1 MSVDQEALSTA
12 IMLFDV
18 FLQELV
24 TAQQER
30 KATLEKMEQAKNE
43 QERLKLQE
51 KLRNQTDDIRE
62 KTTKILKQN
71 RKLFDNYENSL
82 PGFEGEVD
90 PETEVKLQSEFINA
104 RNMEELYNR
113 PQRNRWLNRNERT
126 DLLSLSKS
134 AIDAYSE
141 ICQKVDERKT
151 QTITGARQM
160 IPDEIII
167 AEEIANVDYPE
178 KAADLE
184 LIGQLR
190 TTGIDIM
197 DALKNSIDDI
207 GITKYMMRFNRQN
220 AVNTKANVQNE
231 TVKNRKQQNPEGQRT
246 ISPAQQEQTS
256 KVAQR
261 QETSI
266 QVEQKK
272 SSEATEQYSGITQDE
287 RQQAANATE
296 YIAALENPGRL
307 TLEDQVVVYGAKE
320 MYDALSENVKSE
332 VDAAAVQKLE
342 ALTKEMDQL
351 VANSNVKRQDEAEK
365 ERIGHELLEKQRA
378 MIPDEQRRM
387 EVTAERQPVTIP
399 TERQKATVT
408 TDIPRDNEQVNRQAA
423 SDTVEGQNGVRMAEK
438 HRMSDSMEEQGEID
452 FNNMINTFAWEK
464 QIEMYIDAL
473 KNPGELTLEDREAV
487 YGVKT
492 LYDALIEDVKSRVD
506 SNAVQKLDKLVNE
519 IDRMV
524 TDNEESRA
532 NQKDD
537 HNKYENVSGDLNN
550 QKQQEDE
557 ILKREQK
564 AEVTKDQTATDMVGT
579 EQKPSEQGVN
589 MHQDLKQNGDVNQL
603 LDILEVNDQDGKIE
617 LESLLSYVEGME
629 KQVYTLTKV
638 TETLREEIKTLH
650 DSPEKQT
657 LQQSEQLASDQ
668 AKIIQK
674 DVRTIKE
681 KIIDGCKE
689 AIERFKLSGKHA
701 LNNVMNFFNVRESLD
716 SLNRHVIN
724 GLTENTRTL
733 KEIDEITAE
742 FGEAKQHLKNVGN
755 KVLGKDTQPVE
766 KGPGMISKAVKT
778 HFQAERNCLTA
789 LQTNVEKALA
799 GLDRLAEE
807 SLVSKNNNKNE
818 KIVNLQERQFENL
831 WPDQEQKTD
840 LLTLSKPEIDTL
852 VKVCS
857 EADQFLPYKEAE
869 RPVPFELVVLDTLAN
884 KDYPEKQ
891 EDLHRLS
898 IMNQGDESIQ
908 KTLVKEDWPQL
919 YAGMNLKA
927 GAYIPDQEKKGIAI
941 AWMEN
946 KHETVQKNYQ
956 YYENLS
962 KDNPNNY
969 EYKLQKQLQKQ
980 SLDFIGSD
988 HKHWDDDKIEQK
1000 MKEFHDQAVLVEH
1013 TARYVGSEE
1022 ASIEYQEGLRQDIIQ
1037 RYELEK
1043 GIENADVLKQMIGNE
1058 YTDASGEMS
1067 VKLNRLEALRL
1078 YEQGVNVFD
1087 ENQNY
1092 RQIGAIEELLDYKH
1106 FHQFTCSSADLR
1118 NMLQKNFGETQLQD
1132 KPVDYRTEIEPL
1144 HGTSESINELSAK
1157 NQPTAASVRDELEED
1172 VIYGIGEV
1180 GDSNQI
1186 LIEEETDTEE
1196 INTNHG
1202 LRP

>member
-24 TAQQER
+24 SVQQER
-30 KATLEKMEQAKNE
+30 KATLEKMEQARTE

-51 KLRNQTDDIRE
+51 KLRNQTDEIRE

-71 RKLFDNYENSL
+71 KKLFDNYENSL

-90 PETEVKLQSEFINA
+90 PETEVKLQSEFLNA

-113 PQRNRWLNRNERT
+113 PQRNRWLDRNGRT
-126 DLLSLSKS
+126 DLLSLSKP
-134 AIDAYSE
+134 AIDAYFE
-141 ICQKVDERKT
+141 ICQKADERKT

-160 IPDEIII
+160 ISDETII

-197 DALKNSIDDI
+197 DALRNSIDDI
-207 GITKYMMRFNRQN
+207 GITKYIMRFSRQN
-220 AVNTKANVQNE
+220 AVKNKANGQIE
-231 TVKNRKQQNPEGQRT
+231 TLKNRRRQESPEGQRT
-246 ISPAQQEQTS
+246 TSPAQQEQ
-256 KVAQR
+256 K
-261 QETSI
+261 
-266 QVEQKK
+266 
-272 SSEATEQYSGITQDE
+272 SEATKQYSGTTQAE
-287 RQQAANATE
+287 RQQAAAIAE
-296 YIAALENPGRL
+296 YINALENPGRL
-307 TLEDQVVVYGAKE
+307 TVEDQVVVDGAKE
-320 MYDALSENVKSE
+320 RYDALPENVKSE
-332 VDAAAVQKLE
+332 VDTAAVQKLD

-351 VANSNVKRQDEAEK
+351 VANNNVNSLDEIKK
-365 ERIGHELLEKQRA
+365 ERIDEELLEKQRA
-378 MIPDEQRRM
+378 TIPVEQHRT
-387 EVTAERQPVTIP
+387 EVSAERRPVIIP
-399 TERQKATVT
+399 TERQQETIT
-408 TDIPRDNEQVNRQAA
+408 TDIQRDNEQVNRQEVL
-423 SDTVEGQNGVRMAEK
+423 DNVEGQRAESVAEK
-438 HRMSDSMEEQGEID
+438 HRMSDSMEEQGEVD
-452 FNNMINTFAWEK
+452 FNNMIKSFTWEK
-464 QIEMYIDAL
+464 QVEMYIDAL
-473 KNPGELTLEDREAV
+473 KNPGELAPEDQEAV

-492 LYDALIEDVKSRVD
+492 LYDALIEDVKSKID

-519 IDRMV
+519 IDRLV
-524 TDNEESRA
+524 AGNEET
-532 NQKDD
+532 QTYIKDGNNEFD
-537 HNKYENVSGDLNN
+537 NVSDDLNN
-550 QKQQEDE
+550 KKQQEDE
-557 ILKREQK
+557 TVQK
-564 AEVTKDQTATDMVGT
+564 A
-579 EQKPSEQGVN
+579 SEQGVN
-589 MHQDLKQNGDVNQL
+589 IQQDLNQNSDVNQL
-603 LDILEVNDQDGKIE
+603 LDILEVNDRDGKIE

-638 TETLREEIKTLH
+638 TEALREEIKTMH

-657 LQQSEQLASDQ
+657 LQQSEQFASDQ
-668 AKIIQK
+668 AKMIRT

-681 KIIDGCKE
+681 KIIHGCKE
-689 AIERFKLSGKHA
+689 AIERFKLNGKRA
-701 LNNVMNFFNVRESLD
+701 LNNVMKFFNVRESLD

-724 GLTENTRTL
+724 GLTENTKTL
-733 KEIDEITAE
+733 NEIDEITAE
-742 FGEAKQHLKNVGN
+742 FGEAKQHLKNVEN
-755 KVLGKDTQPVE
+755 KILGRDVQTVE
-766 KGPGMISKAVKT
+766 KGPGMISKAIKT
-778 HFQAERNCLTA
+778 HFQTERKCLTT

-799 GLDRLAEE
+799 GLDRLAEV
-807 SLVSKNNNKNE
+807 SLVSKNNNENE
-818 KIVNLQERQFENL
+818 AMVNLQERHFENL

-840 LLTLSKPEIDTL
+840 LLTLSKPEVETL

-869 RPVPFELVVLDTLAN
+869 RPIPFELVVLDTLAN

-927 GAYIPDQEKKGIAI
+927 GAYIPDQEKKGISI

-946 KHETVQKNYQ
+946 KHDTIQKNYQ

-980 SLDFIGSD
+980 TLDFVGSD
-988 HKHWDDDKIEQK
+988 HKNWDDDKVEQK

-1022 ASIEYQEGLRQDIIQ
+1022 ESVEYQEKLRQDIIK

-1043 GIENADVLKQMIGNE
+1043 GIENPDVLKQMIANE
-1058 YTDASGEMS
+1058 YMDTSGEMS

-1078 YEQGVNVFD
+1078 YEQGVSIFD
-1087 ENQNY
+1087 GNQNY
-1092 RQIGAIEELLDYKH
+1092 RQIEAIEELLDYKH
-1106 FHQFTCSSADLR
+1106 FHQFTCSSMDLQ
-1118 NMLQKNFGETQLQD
+1118 NMLQKDLGETQLQD
-1132 KPVDYRTEIEPL
+1132 IPVDYRTEIEPL

-1157 NQPTAASVRDELEED
+1157 KQPTAASVRDELEED
-1172 VIYGIGEV
+1172 VVYGIGEV
-1180 GDSNQI
+1180 GDSNQL
-1186 LIEEETDTEE
+1186 LIEEETETEE
-1196 INTNHG
+1196 ISIGHG